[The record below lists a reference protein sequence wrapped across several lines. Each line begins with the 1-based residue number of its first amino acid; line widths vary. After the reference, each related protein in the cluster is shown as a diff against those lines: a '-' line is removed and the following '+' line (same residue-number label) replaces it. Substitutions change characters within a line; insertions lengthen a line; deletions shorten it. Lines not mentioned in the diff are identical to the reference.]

1 MRPRVPACLV
11 FGHAACSPSI
21 SLAFSPRFGGGAGEG
36 AGGLRCLSCD
46 LGDTEAECSRT
57 LGGNRPKLS
66 VLGWPRGLPRAADWK
81 GEVKGSRGLQTHR
94 PYAGTRGHSSALCQA
109 ATASGPRE
117 DIRAGAWRGGGS
129 PPPQRAREVA
139 FSDSQGWFPPGYHP
153 SALSSI
159 PSGTFSP
166 PSRARSSQVPGAPGS
181 TWFRCLSPSSW
192 QDPGSVTW
200 LHSALAPS
208 PVPSHHGWVINQ
220 PAAGWNFIHLPASFP
235 SSASFHVHPSLRA
248 QFWNHDAWV

>member
-21 SLAFSPRFGGGAGEG
+21 SLAFSPRGGGGAGEG

-94 PYAGTRGHSSALCQA
+94 PYARTRGHSSALCQA

-117 DIRAGAWRGGGS
+117 DIRAGAWWGGAHPLHRELEKKLLVIPKAGS
-129 PPPQRAREVA
+129 HQDTTPARSPQYP
-139 FSDSQGWFPPGYHP
+139 Q
-153 SALSSI
+153 ALSV
-159 PSGTFSP
+159 PLAGP
-166 PSRARSSQVPGAPGS
+166 GQARCQGPLAVPGSGACLLQAGRILDLSLGCTQHWHPAQCHHTTAGS
-181 TWFRCLSPSSW
+181 
-192 QDPGSVTW
+192 
-200 LHSALAPS
+200 
-208 PVPSHHGWVINQ
+208 
-220 PAAGWNFIHLPASFP
+220 
-235 SSASFHVHPSLRA
+235 
-248 QFWNHDAWV
+248 